1 MERSSK
7 RGKIPQSDWPS
18 IMARYEAGETLSSIA
33 RTYDCSPPAISYVVS
48 RSRARQPGHAQP
60 PREAPRPPAV
70 GEPQLIKA
78 SAVASAGP
86 SVNGGGDH
94 AAHREAAPPPADVP
108 PVQTSPHPDHGSD
121 SRPAHGAG
129 NGFERTS
136 WATREP
142 NAADL
147 FAPNRASAAPRASE
161 PSPQHTAPP
170 QHAAPK
176 ATTNGDPRARLHL
189 HLGDASHANGAV
201 AASDPPHADQLQ
213 APAPQRQP
221 QPQGSNG
228 GYRPAWANTGPQHQS
243 AAPEP
248 QHQRPAPSTHQSTN
262 HQPAPPQDT
271 NGGHPGNGGRPE
283 SHGEARKENGAFI
296 DRELRARVE
305 ADITAFLAAFDAALA
320 EDTPGSRVGLR
331 EATDRLLRAGARTRI
346 ELERL
351 EARMPLPPRD
361 TGRQNEPAWRQR

>member
-1 MERSSK
+1 
-7 RGKIPQSDWPS
+7 
-18 IMARYEAGETLSSIA
+18 
-33 RTYDCSPPAISYVVS
+33 
-48 RSRARQPGHAQP
+48 
-60 PREAPRPPAV
+60 
-70 GEPQLIKA
+70 
-78 SAVASAGP
+78 
-86 SVNGGGDH
+86 VNGGGDH
-94 AAHREAAPPPADVP
+94 AAHREAAPPPVDIP
-108 PVQTSPHPDHGSD
+108 PAQTPSHPDHC
-121 SRPAHGAG
+121 AG

-142 NAADL
+142 SAADL
-147 FAPNRASAAPRASE
+147 FAPNRAPAAPRASE
-161 PSPQHTAPP
+161 PLPHTEPP
-170 QHAAPK
+170 QHAAPQ
-176 ATTNGDPRARLHL
+176 ATTNVDPRARLHL
-189 HLGDASHANGAV
+189 HLGDASHANGAA
-201 AASDPPHADQLQ
+201 AASGPPHTDQPHTGQPQ

-228 GYRPAWANTGPQHQS
+228 GYRPAWANPGPQHQA

-248 QHQRPAPSTHQSTN
+248 QHHK
-262 HQPAPPQDT
+262 PAPPQHT

-283 SHGEARKENGAFI
+283 SHGETRKENGAFI

-361 TGRQNEPAWRQR
+361 TGHQNEPAWRQR

>member
-1 MERSSK
+1 
-7 RGKIPQSDWPS
+7 
-18 IMARYEAGETLSSIA
+18 
-33 RTYDCSPPAISYVVS
+33 
-48 RSRARQPGHAQP
+48 
-60 PREAPRPPAV
+60 
-70 GEPQLIKA
+70 LIKA

-189 HLGDASHANGAV
+189 HLGDASHANGA
-201 AASDPPHADQLQ
+201 AAVSDPPQ
-213 APAPQRQP
+213 APAPQRP
-221 QPQGSNG
+221 PPQGSNG

-248 QHQRPAPSTHQSTN
+248 QHQ
-262 HQPAPPQDT
+262 PAPPQHT
-271 NGGHPGNGGRPE
+271 NGGHPGNGGR
-283 SHGEARKENGAFI
+283 SQGETRKENGAFI